1 MTHSARRKTL
11 RFLGTLT
18 VVLLPVVLALWFA
31 HVRATS
37 ETRNQLRTF
46 AQLALNKTELVIQ
59 QADLARDMAQ
69 LYQGEM
75 CTPAHQKSMLNII
88 RGRLYISDLI
98 YAQGD
103 HFLCSTSM
111 VPPASYI
118 MPTADYKRTPDIS
131 IYYYRDTPFFSGYRI
146 EVVY

>member
-75 CTPAHQKSMLNII
+75 CTPAHQKV
-88 RGRLYISDLI
+88 
-98 YAQGD
+98 
-103 HFLCSTSM
+103 C
-111 VPPASYI
+111 
-118 MPTADYKRTPDIS
+118 
-131 IYYYRDTPFFSGYRI
+131 
-146 EVVY
+146 